1 MKKLALAAGFAL
13 LLALGAPHA
22 HAAAPTDAQ
31 IDRLLEVM
39 RARQTLDAM
48 LPQIEASQ
56 QQMVAQMTADQP
68 MTDEQRALLQ
78 RILAR
83 GMQGVREVLT
93 WEKLAPMYRDI
104 YRQTFEAQDMD
115 AMIRF
120 YGSAPGQRVL
130 DRMPQL
136 MQHTMAAMQ
145 TLLVPMMQQM
155 QRDIA
160 AEVQQAQQAPPAPPA
175 PPAAK

>member
-1 MKKLALAAGFAL
+1 MIRSLLAPLVLLLALAA
-13 LLALGAPHA
+13 PPVHA
-22 HAAAPTDAQ
+22 SAPTDAQ

-48 LPQIEASQ
+48 LPQVEASQ
-56 QQMVAQMTADQP
+56 AQMVEQMTAGQS
-68 MTDEQRALLQ
+68 MTEEQRALLQ
-78 RILAR
+78 RIVAR
-83 GMQGVREVLT
+83 NGESIRTTLT

-104 YRQTFEAQDMD
+104 YRKTFDARDMD

-136 MQHTMAAMQ
+136 MQHTIAAMQ
-145 TLLVPMMQQM
+145 ALLVPMMQQM

-160 AEVQQAQQAPPAPPA
+160 AELQPPQPAPT
-175 PPAAK
+175 AK